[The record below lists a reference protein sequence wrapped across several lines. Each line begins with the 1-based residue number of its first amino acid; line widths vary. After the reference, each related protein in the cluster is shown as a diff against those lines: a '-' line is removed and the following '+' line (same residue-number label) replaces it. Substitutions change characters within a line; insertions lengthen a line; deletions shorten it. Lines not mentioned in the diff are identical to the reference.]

1 MSTDRVDILTPV
13 GRLVSGDPFTANDK
27 DANGNPLLIKSG
39 PNAGQPTVNYYVAI
53 AIAKTDVGYNEL
65 WAQIHGEGRR
75 GFPQLFD
82 AAGAC
87 LNPAFSWKITDGD
100 SQVPNSNNNKPCDRE
115 GWPGNWIIHF
125 SGSFAPKCYTAGG
138 AELIVDPNAIKR
150 GYFIRVSG
158 SVKSNGN
165 AQKPG
170 VYLNHSMIE
179 LIAYGEEI
187 KTGPSGEQVFGGA
200 PVTTALPAGA
210 SATPLAPS
218 TTIAT
223 PTAPAV
229 ATPGAPAMAAPA
241 VATPGAPAMAAP
253 APGSTVAAP
262 ATDFVEAPVKTY
274 LVQGVEYTAEQLV
287 AAKWSAEQIAAHVPS

>member
-1 MSTDRVDILTPV
+1 MSNLDRVDILTPV
-13 GRLVSGDPFTANDK
+13 GRLVSGDPFVANDK

-53 AIAKTDVGYNEL
+53 AIAKTDAGYNDL
-65 WAQIHGEGRR
+65 WAQIHGEGRK

-82 AAGAC
+82 AAGQC

-115 GWPGNWIIHF
+115 GWPGNWILHF

-179 LIAYGEEI
+179 LVAYGEEI
-187 KTGPSGEQVFGGA
+187 KSGPTGDQVFGGA
-200 PVTTALPAGA
+200 PVTGALPAGA
-210 SATPLAPS
+210 SATPLAPT
-218 TTIAT
+218 TTI
-223 PTAPAV
+223 
-229 ATPGAPAMAAPA
+229 ATPGAPAPAAS
-241 VATPGAPAMAAP
+241 ATPAMAAP
-253 APGSTVAAP
+253 ATVQTQAAP
-262 ATDFVEAPVKTY
+262 APAASGPGIAAPAPDILAPKTY
-274 LVQGVEYTAEQLV
+274 LVDGANYTAEQLT
-287 AAKWSAEQIAAHVPS
+287 ASGWSAEQIAALG

>member
-1 MSTDRVDILTPV
+1 MSNLDRTDILTPV
-13 GRLVSGDPFTANDK
+13 GRLVSGDPFVANTK
-27 DANGNPLLIKSG
+27 DANNNPLTIKSG
-39 PNAGQPTVNYYVAI
+39 PNTGQPTVNYYVAI
-53 AIAKTDVGYNEL
+53 AIAKNDAGYNDL
-65 WAQIHGEGRR
+65 WAQIHGEGRK

-115 GWPGNWIIHF
+115 GWPGNWILHF

-150 GYFIRVSG
+150 GYFVRVAG
-158 SVKSNGN
+158 SVKANGN

-187 KTGPSGEQVFGGA
+187 KSGPSGDQVFGGA
-200 PVTTALPAGA
+200 PVVGALPAGA
-210 SATPLAPS
+210 SATPLAPA
-218 TTIAT
+218 TTIA
-223 PTAPAV
+223 APNA
-229 ATPGAPAMAAPA
+229 G
-241 VATPGAPAMAAP
+241 GAPAMAAP
-253 APGSTVAAP
+253 APNAGGAPAMAAPAPAASGPGVAAP
-262 ATDFVEAPVKTY
+262 APDILTPKTY
-274 LVQGVEYTAEQLV
+274 LVDGANYTAEQLT
-287 AAKWSAEQIAAHVPS
+287 ASGWSAEQIAALG